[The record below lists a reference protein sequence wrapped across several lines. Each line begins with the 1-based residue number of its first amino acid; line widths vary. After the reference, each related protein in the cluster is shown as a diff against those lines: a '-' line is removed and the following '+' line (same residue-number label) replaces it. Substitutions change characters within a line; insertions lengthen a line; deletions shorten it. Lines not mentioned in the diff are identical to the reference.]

1 MTTSGAGISSR
12 AVILH
17 ASRAAV
23 DCVAEYYAA
32 HAPEVEFTHLLDDGI
47 MRMLR
52 AEDWANATR
61 RLVAMA
67 ETARTEYEA
76 SCGVLTC
83 SAVPPKALEEL
94 KARSPIPLFK
104 IDEPM
109 ARLAVRT
116 SAEIGVLSTFPA
128 TRQTTHDLLVAE
140 ARRAGV
146 QITIVEEMNA
156 AALEALL
163 AGDRDAHDRLF
174 FASCERFA
182 RGVGVLVL
190 AQVSMARLAPA
201 VRERLGVPVLE
212 SLSTSLDVLRHLCA
226 EGR

>member
-1 MTTSGAGISSR
+1 MIAAR

-32 HAPEVEFTHLLDDGI
+32 QAPEIEFTHLLDDGI

-52 AEDWANATR
+52 AEDWASAIR
-61 RLVAMA
+61 RLAAMA
-67 ETARTEYEA
+67 EMARAEYGA

-83 SAVPPKALEEL
+83 SALPPKALDKL
-94 KARSPIPLFK
+94 KACAAIPLFK

-116 SAEIGVLSTFPA
+116 SPTIGVLSTFPA
-128 TRQTTHDLLVAE
+128 TQQTTHELLVAE
-140 ARRAGV
+140 ARRAGI
-146 QITIVEEMNA
+146 QITIEEEMDPEP
-156 AALEALL
+156 LRALL
-163 AGDRDAHDRLF
+163 TGDGETHDRLF
-174 FASCERFA
+174 FESCRKFASRKI
-182 RGVGVLVL
+182 GVLVL

-201 VRERLGVPVLE
+201 VRDLLGMPVLE
-212 SLSTSLDVLRHLCA
+212 SLSTSLEVLRFQCA
-226 EGR
+226 ERR

>member
-1 MTTSGAGISSR
+1 MKTSQ

-32 HAPEVEFTHLLDDGI
+32 HAPEIEFTHLLDDGI

-52 AEDWANATR
+52 AEDWARAIQ
-61 RLVAMA
+61 RLHSMA
-67 ETARTEYEA
+67 EMARTEYGA

-83 SAVPPKALEEL
+83 SAVPSRALDEL
-94 KARSPIPLFK
+94 KTRSPIPLFK

-116 SAEIGVLSTFPA
+116 SPEIGVLSTFPA
-128 TRQTTHDLLVAE
+128 TKQTTHDLLVVE
-140 ARRAGV
+140 ARRAGT

-156 AALEALL
+156 APLEALL
-163 AGDRDAHDRLF
+163 AGDRNTHDRLF
-174 FASCERFA
+174 FESCRAFA
-182 RGVGVLVL
+182 GGKVGVLVL

-201 VRERLGVPVLE
+201 VRQALGIPVLE

-226 EGR
+226 ERR